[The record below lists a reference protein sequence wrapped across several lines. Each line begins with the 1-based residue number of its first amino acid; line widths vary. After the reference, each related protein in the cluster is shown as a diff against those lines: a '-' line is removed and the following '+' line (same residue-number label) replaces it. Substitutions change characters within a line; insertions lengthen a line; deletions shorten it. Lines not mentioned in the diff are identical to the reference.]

1 MQYNDIIVTTTTP
14 NLLHLKIP
22 RLFHK
27 EKQTRRYKYEIG
39 DLVKKYNDSM
49 KILQQIKIKYN
60 NSSARGYKVECLD
73 CHYIYNCQ
81 QWCVILYMF
90 LMLTELSQNQVIQK
104 DLCTQS

>member
-39 DLVKKYNDSM
+39 DIVKKYNDSM

-60 NSSARGYKVECLD
+60 NSNFPHSKPAENL
-73 CHYIYNCQ
+73 
-81 QWCVILYMF
+81 
-90 LMLTELSQNQVIQK
+90 
-104 DLCTQS
+104 

>member
-39 DLVKKYNDSM
+39 DIVKKYNDSM
-49 KILQQIKIKYN
+49 ESVKFSL
-60 NSSARGYKVECLD
+60 
-73 CHYIYNCQ
+73 
-81 QWCVILYMF
+81 
-90 LMLTELSQNQVIQK
+90 
-104 DLCTQS
+104 